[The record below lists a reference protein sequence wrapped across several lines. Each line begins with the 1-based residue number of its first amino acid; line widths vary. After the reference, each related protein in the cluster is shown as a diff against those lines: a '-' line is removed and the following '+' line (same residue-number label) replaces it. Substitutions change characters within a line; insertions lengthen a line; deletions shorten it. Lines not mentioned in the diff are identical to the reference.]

1 MSPRSEKEIQMCNLF
16 AKFEGLII
24 IFFLIVVPG
33 CRSAGEGAPP
43 TFPDAKT
50 AAEQS
55 LGTFRELITK
65 DNYYKD
71 LGFDSVKEAAG
82 AQLDL
87 GAPLAI
93 FLVRL
98 DRLRDYQP
106 GSDANSLLS
115 DSTRMYYPVLVKTQP
130 RAAIIVEKADG
141 KWRVASMG
149 SAGLA
154 KQISNVQQKTGTP
167 SASVSEPDM
176 IVQVPALGIYF
187 IGRRGA
193 DKKLMLIP
201 LATDLRYKL
210 EGAVEQPADGVFSRL
225 APFAKSHKG
234 LPM

>member
-1 MSPRSEKEIQMCNLF
+1 
-16 AKFEGLII
+16 
-24 IFFLIVVPG
+24 
-33 CRSAGEGAPP
+33 
-43 TFPDAKT
+43 
-50 AAEQS
+50 
-55 LGTFRELITK
+55 
-65 DNYYKD
+65 
-71 LGFDSVKEAAG
+71 
-82 AQLDL
+82 
-87 GAPLAI
+87 
-93 FLVRL
+93 
-98 DRLRDYQP
+98 
-106 GSDANSLLS
+106 
-115 DSTRMYYPVLVKTQP
+115 MYYPVLVKTQP